1 MNTMIE
7 FKIPEVG
14 ENIASGTVVSIYV
27 SVGDAVTKDQD
38 LLELETDKASLPVPS
53 PCAGI
58 IKEILISEGT
68 DVTIGQVAFKIEPSD
83 GASVEE
89 SKPVEKKQTS
99 KAPAT
104 PVPSTAPAPTTPTV
118 SIPAQPTFTP
128 TPNELIPVASN
139 VAAAPSVRRLARE
152 LGVQIRQVPGSGSG
166 GRISKED
173 VKGFVKQIVLS
184 GGTQAPAKPKH
195 RPLPDFSK
203 WGDIRKEKMAKIRQV
218 TAKHLAY
225 CWETIPHVTQ
235 FGKADITDI
244 EKFRKASSS
253 EDRKLTITPF
263 LLKVMAKALREFP
276 QFNASIDM
284 KSKEI
289 ILKEYVHIGVAVDT
303 DRGLL
308 VPVIHDIED
317 KSIFALTD
325 ELNKM
330 AERARNKK
338 TGLDE
343 LRGGCITLTNLGGI
357 YGTAF
362 TPIVNSP
369 EVAILGVSRGGFEP
383 IWNKEKGEFV
393 PRLMLPLSLSY
404 DHRVID
410 GADGARF
417 LKFIAAEIEQA
428 SSMELE

>member
-1 MNTMIE
+1 MIE

-27 SVGDAVTKDQD
+27 SVGDTVTKDQD

-68 DVTIGQVAFKIEPSD
+68 DVNIGQVAFKIEPSGD
-83 GASVEE
+83 ASAQETPAAKKETAQAPVKEQAPIA
-89 SKPVEKKQTS
+89 SKP
-99 KAPAT
+99 
-104 PVPSTAPAPTTPTV
+104 TPTASRKTV
-118 SIPAQPTFTP
+118 SQPTFTP
-128 TPNELIPVASN
+128 TPNELIPAASN

-152 LGVQIRQVPGSGSG
+152 LGVQIGQVPGSGPG
-166 GRISKED
+166 GRISKDD
-173 VKGFVKQIVLS
+173 VKGFVKQIILT
-184 GGTQAPAKPKH
+184 GGVAQSQTKPKYK
-195 RPLPDFSK
+195 PLPDFSK
-203 WGDIRKEKMAKIRQV
+203 WGEIRKEKMAKIRQV
-218 TAKHLAY
+218 TANHLSY

-253 EDRKLTITPF
+253 ENRKLTITPF

-284 KSKEI
+284 ESKEI

-308 VPVIHDIED
+308 VPVIRDIKD
-317 KSIFALTD
+317 KSIFQLTD
-325 ELNKM
+325 ELNEM

-383 IWNKEKGEFV
+383 IWDKEKGEFV

-417 LKFIAAEIEQA
+417 LKFVASEIEQA
-428 SSMELE
+428 SSMELK